1 MSEAP
6 HNLRD
11 YARADRLEDL
21 LPDLVTAAQPPLPV
35 QPEQRGFELPGRIWQ
50 AMIACYALFFT
61 AIIAALGSSGEA
73 MLSILV
79 ALAYVVIF
87 FGTARIVLHQNPARV
102 PSPLDSEG
110 VLATWCGPMDR
121 KAVYGQILVVPV
133 AVALFGIAVAVIII
147 ASGAAV

>member
-1 MSEAP
+1 MSEVP

-21 LPDLVTAAQPPLPV
+21 LPEPVADAQPPLPV

-50 AMIACYALFFT
+50 SMIACYGVFFT
-61 AIIAALGSSGEA
+61 VIIAALGSSGQA

-79 ALAYVVIF
+79 AIAYVVIF
-87 FGTARIVLHQNPARV
+87 FGTARIVMHQNPARAA
-102 PSPLDSEG
+102 SPLDNEG

-121 KAVYGQILVVPV
+121 KAVYGQILVVPI
-133 AVALFGIAVAVIII
+133 AVALFGMAVAVIII
-147 ASGAAV
+147 ASGAAA